1 MKKSNHCLKFRGILT
16 ILLVFKL
23 IHLKFTKK
31 MSSGAAHGRE
41 NKANLKNV

>member
-1 MKKSNHCLKFRGILT
+1 MKKSNHCLQFCGILT
-16 ILLVFKL
+16 IFFVFKL